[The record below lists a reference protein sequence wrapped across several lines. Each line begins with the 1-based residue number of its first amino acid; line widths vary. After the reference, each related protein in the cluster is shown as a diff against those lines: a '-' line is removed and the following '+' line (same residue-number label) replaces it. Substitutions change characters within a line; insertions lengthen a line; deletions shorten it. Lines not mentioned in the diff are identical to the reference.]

1 MNFIWMILFLVLA
14 PFAGG
19 LISGMDR
26 ILTARMQGRVGPPI
40 FQPFYDIGKLFQ
52 KEKLRI
58 NGMQNFC
65 ILSYLVLIL
74 VTGAI
79 FFGGGDLLLVVFSL
93 MLAHVFLVLAGETA
107 SSPYSHI
114 GAQRELLQVMAVE
127 PMLILYAVG
136 FYIVAGSFTVA
147 SIIGNGTTHG
157 ISYIW
162 LLLGVFLGLVYIFT
176 IKLRK
181 SPFDLSTSHHAHQ
194 ELVKGV
200 TTEISGPSLG
210 LYEIAHLYEVII
222 ILGMI
227 GIFFAGAPL
236 LCICILVLLYILEVF
251 VDCSTARVKWQ
262 LMVKSSWLVIGLLA
276 LVNIVAL
283 SLFG

>member
-26 ILTARMQGRVGPPI
+26 IVTARMQGRVGPPI
-40 FQPFYDIGKLFQ
+40 LQPFYDIGKLFQ

-65 ILSYLVLIL
+65 ILSYLVLII
-74 VTGAI
+74 VAGVI
-79 FFGGGDLLLVVFSL
+79 FFGGGDLLLVAFSL

-107 SSPYSHI
+107 NSPYSHI

-127 PMLILYAVG
+127 PMLILYAVA
-136 FYIVAGSFTVA
+136 FYIVAGSFTVT
-147 SIIGNGTTHG
+147 SIIEYGSLG

-162 LLLGVFLGLVYIFT
+162 VLPGVFLGLIYIFT

-194 ELVKGV
+194 ELVKGL
-200 TTEISGPSLG
+200 TTEISGPSFG
-210 LYEIAHLYEVII
+210 LYEIAHLYEVILL
-222 ILGMI
+222 LGMI
-227 GIFFAGAPL
+227 GIFFAGNPL
-236 LCICILVLLYILEVF
+236 LCICVLVLLYILEVF
-251 VDCSTARVKWQ
+251 IDCSTARVKWQ
-262 LMVKSSWLVIGLLA
+262 LMLQSSWLVIGLIA
-276 LVNIVAL
+276 FMNILAL
-283 SLFG
+283 SLFR

>member
-26 ILTARMQGRVGPPI
+26 IVTARMQGRVGPPI
-40 FQPFYDIGKLFQ
+40 LQPFYDIGKLFQ

-65 ILSYLVLIL
+65 ILSYLVLII
-74 VTGAI
+74 VAGVI
-79 FFGGGDLLLVVFSL
+79 FFGGGDLLLVAFSL

-107 SSPYSHI
+107 NSPYSHI

-127 PMLILYAVG
+127 PMLILYAVA
-136 FYIVAGSFTVA
+136 FYIVAGSFTVT
-147 SIIGNGTTHG
+147 SIIEYGILG

-162 LLLGVFLGLVYIFT
+162 VLPGVFLGLIYIFT

-194 ELVKGV
+194 ELVKGL
-200 TTEISGPSLG
+200 TTEISGPSFG
-210 LYEIAHLYEVII
+210 LYEIAHLYEVILL
-222 ILGMI
+222 LGMI
-227 GIFFAGAPL
+227 GIFFAGNPL
-236 LCICILVLLYILEVF
+236 LCICVLVLLYILEVF
-251 VDCSTARVKWQ
+251 IDCSTARVKWQ
-262 LMVKSSWLVIGLLA
+262 LMLQSSWLVIGLIA
-276 LVNIVAL
+276 FMNILAL
-283 SLFG
+283 SLFR

>member
-1 MNFIWMILFLVLA
+1 MNLIWIILFLVLA
-14 PFAGG
+14 PFVGG
-19 LISGMDR
+19 LISGIDR
-26 ILTARMQGRVGPPI
+26 IVTARMQGRVGPPI
-40 FQPFYDIGKLFQ
+40 LQPFYDIGKLFQ

-65 ILSYLVLIL
+65 ILSYLVLII
-74 VTGAI
+74 VAGAI
-79 FFGGGDLLLVVFSL
+79 FFGGGDLLLVGFSL

-107 SSPYSHI
+107 NSPYSHI

-127 PMLILYAVG
+127 PMLILYAVA

-147 SIIGNGTTHG
+147 TIIEHGALG

-162 LLLGVFLGLVYIFT
+162 LLPGVFFGLIYIFT

-181 SPFDLSTSHHAHQ
+181 SPFDLSTSHHGHQ
-194 ELVKGV
+194 ELVKGL
-200 TTEISGPSLG
+200 TTEISGPTFG
-210 LYEIAHLYEVII
+210 LYEIAHLYEVVIL
-222 ILGMI
+222 LGMI

-236 LCICILVLLYILEVF
+236 LCICALVLLYLLEVF

-262 LMVKSSWLVIGLLA
+262 LMVKSSWLVIGLVA
-276 LVNIVAL
+276 FVNILAL
-283 SLFG
+283 SLFW